1 MKKITSKYLVVGLVL
16 VVAMAAMLWWPRER
30 SLSFTAGTYSASAI
44 GYNGPIR
51 VEVVVDRTTIKSVRV
66 VEHKESRLIADVALL
81 RIPIAVVEGQTVA
94 VDAVAGATVTSRA
107 LIAAITDA
115 LTQAGGNLT
124 LLQTR
129 PVAGPA
135 QPGQPTE
142 RRADVVVIGG
152 GGAGLAAAVQAHQE
166 GATVIVLEKMS
177 RLGGNTVLSGGAFNV
192 VDESRQK
199 LHGIEDS
206 VERHITQTYEGGD
219 RLGNLDLIK
228 VLVENAAG
236 AVRWLEELGM
246 KFQDSIFTVPGGM
259 WARALRPVAPLGTG
273 FIETLGAYVEK
284 ENGIEVLL
292 ETTATELILDG
303 GRVVGVRATTAAGQL
318 TVMANNAVIVAAG
331 GFGANVEMRDRVNVH
346 WPSLTNIKT
355 TNHPGTTGDG
365 IRMAEAIGASVIGL
379 DQIQLLPLGDPA
391 TGSLS
396 GSIGRSVDTTIYVN
410 KDGKRFVNEG
420 ARRDVMT
427 RALMEQRDATLWEV
441 VDRDSYPTGDT
452 RNNFAETIDSL
463 VSQGRA
469 FRADTLEELARL
481 INVNPANLVQ
491 TVAEFNAAVERKGG
505 DAFGR
510 TLFADKLDT
519 APFYAAPRAPTVH
532 HTMGGIAIN
541 TSAEVLD
548 PNGKIIPGLFA
559 AGEVTGGIHGSNRLG
574 GNALPDTIV
583 FGRIAGRN
591 AANARR

>member
-1 MKKITSKYLVVGLVL
+1 MKKFTSKYLVVGLVL
-16 VVAMAAMLWWPRER
+16 VVALAAILWWPSEEG
-30 SLSFTAGTYSASAI
+30 LSFTAGTYSASAV
-44 GYNGPIR
+44 GFNGPIR
-51 VEVVVDRTTIKSVRV
+51 VEVVVDRAKINSVRV
-66 VEHKESRLIADVALL
+66 VEHTESRLIADVALL
-81 RIPIAVVEGQTVA
+81 RIPVAVIEGQTVA

-129 PVAGPA
+129 PVAGLA
-135 QPGQPTE
+135 QQGQPTE
-142 RRADVVVIGG
+142 RRVDVVVIGG
-152 GGAGLAAAVQAHQE
+152 GGAGLAAAVQAHQD
-166 GATVIVLEKMS
+166 GATVIVLEKMP
-177 RLGGNTVLSGGAFNV
+177 RLGGNTILSGGAFNV

-206 VERHITQTYEGGD
+206 VERHVTQTYEGGD
-219 RLGNLDLIK
+219 RLGNLDLIR

-246 KFQDSIFTVPGGM
+246 KFQDSVFTVPGGM

-273 FIETLGAYVEK
+273 FIETLGAYIEK
-284 ENGIEVLL
+284 EEGIEVLL

-303 GRVVGVRATTAAGQL
+303 GRVVGVKATTAAGQL
-318 TVMANNAVIVAAG
+318 TVRANNAVIVATG
-331 GFGANVEMRDRVNVH
+331 GFGANVEMRDKVNVH

-355 TNHPGTTGDG
+355 TNHPGATGDG
-365 IRMAEAIGASVIGL
+365 IRMAEAIGASVVGL

-427 RALMEQRDATLWEV
+427 RALMEQRDSALWEV
-441 VDRDSYPTGDT
+441 VDRDSFPTGDT

-463 VSQGRA
+463 VAQGRA
-469 FRADTLEELARL
+469 FRADSLEELARL
-481 INVNPANLVQ
+481 INVNPANFIQ
-491 TVAEFNAAVERKGG
+491 TVTEFNAAVERKGG

-510 TLFADKLDT
+510 TLFADKIDT
-519 APFYAAPRAPTVH
+519 APFYAAPRTPTVH

-541 TSAEVLD
+541 TSAEVVGT
-548 PNGKIIPGLFA
+548 NGQIIPGLFA